1 MTHVDECERLPDE
14 SRLHNV
20 EGARRMAEA
29 AAACGARLV
38 FVSTDYV
45 FDGQARGATH
55 PNP

>member
-20 EGARRMAEA
+20 ERARRMAEA